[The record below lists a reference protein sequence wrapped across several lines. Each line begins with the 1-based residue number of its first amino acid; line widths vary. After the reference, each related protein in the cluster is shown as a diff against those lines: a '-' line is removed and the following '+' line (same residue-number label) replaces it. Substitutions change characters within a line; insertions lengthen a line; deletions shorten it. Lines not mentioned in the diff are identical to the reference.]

1 MQTDRTNLR
10 KLLPRSGDDARP
22 LLIGVVHLAPL
33 PGSPRYAGAM
43 HSILERAEADASAFA
58 RGGAD
63 AICVENFGDVPF
75 RAEQV
80 DPETIAA
87 MALAV
92 ERVADAA
99 PTLAIGVNVLRN
111 DARAG
116 LGLCAATRAGF
127 LRVNVHSGAAVTDQG
142 LVEGRADQTLR
153 ERRRLGLD
161 CVLLADVHVKHAAP
175 LGSSE
180 IGDAAEDAVRRGLAD
195 GLIVSGRATGS
206 PVAPDDLAAVRRRL
220 PEVPLLVGSG
230 LEPGSASAIRGL
242 IDGAFVG
249 TWTKAGG
256 RIEAPVDPD
265 RVAALRA
272 ALGD

>member
-1 MQTDRTNLR
+1 MQTDRTNFR
-10 KLLPRSGDDARP
+10 ELLLSPGARSRP
-22 LLIGVVHLAPL
+22 VLIGVVHLAPL
-33 PGSPRYAGAM
+33 PGSPRFAGTM
-43 HSILERAEADASAFA
+43 GSILERAEADAAAFA
-58 RGGAD
+58 DGGAD
-63 AICVENFGDVPF
+63 AVCVENFGDVPF

-92 ERVADAA
+92 ERVAEAA
-99 PTLAIGVNVLRN
+99 PTLALGVNVLRN

-142 LVEGRADQTLR
+142 LVEGRADRTLR
-153 ERRRLGLD
+153 ERKRLGLD

-175 LGSSE
+175 LGPSN
-180 IGDAAEDAVRRGLAD
+180 IGDAAEDAAKRGLAD

-206 PVAPDDLAAVRRRL
+206 PVATDDLEAVRRRL

-230 LEPGSASAIRGL
+230 LQPDSASTLRGL

-249 TWTKAGG
+249 TWTKVGG
-256 RIEAPVDPD
+256 RIEAPVDPE
-265 RVAALRA
+265 RVAALRV
-272 ALGD
+272 ALGG